1 MQNTEIDYCIA
12 GYLQLP
18 ILFFILYATKNN
30 HMKKTLIGSI
40 VGALIL
46 FIWQFVS
53 WTASGLHRSAEA
65 YTPKQDSILQYLS
78 TQFSEDGSYFLP
90 TAPDGASKEEQEKL
104 YETMDGKPWAQIHYH
119 KSMDMNM
126 GMNMA
131 RGYAIN
137 IVILLLVCWLFKKMG
152 TPTFMTIL
160 SACIAIGLIGFF
172 NGPYTNYIWFQTRDL
187 YAHLIDAI
195 AGWGLT
201 GLWLG
206 WWLRR
211 P

>member
-1 MQNTEIDYCIA
+1 
-12 GYLQLP
+12 
-18 ILFFILYATKNN
+18 
-30 HMKKTLIGSI
+30 MKKTLIGAL
-40 VGALIL
+40 VGAVIL
-46 FIWQFVS
+46 FLWQFVS
-53 WTASGLHRSAEA
+53 WTASGLHRPAQA

-78 TQFSEDGSYFLP
+78 TQFSEDGTYFLP
-90 TAPDGASKEEQEKL
+90 THPDGASMEEQQKMAEAAA
-104 YETMDGKPWAQIHYH
+104 GKPWAQIAYH

-131 RGYAIN
+131 RGFAIN
-137 IVILLLVCWLFKKMG
+137 IVIVLMVCWLFKKMG
-152 TPTFMTIL
+152 TTSFMTIL
-160 SACIAIGLIGFF
+160 SASLAIGLIGFF
-172 NGPYTNYIWFQTRDL
+172 NGPYTNHIWFQSRDL
-187 YAHLIDAI
+187 MAYLIDAI

>member
-1 MQNTEIDYCIA
+1 
-12 GYLQLP
+12 
-18 ILFFILYATKNN
+18 
-30 HMKKTLIGSI
+30 MKKTIIGSL
-40 VGALIL
+40 VGAIIL
-46 FIWQFVS
+46 FLWQFVS

-65 YTPKQDSILQYLS
+65 YTPKQDSIMQYLNS
-78 TQFSEDGSYFLP
+78 QFTEDGSYFLP
-90 TAPDGASKEEQEKL
+90 NTPDNASSEEQEKL
-104 YETMDGKPWAQIHYH
+104 YEEMDGKPWAQIHYH
-119 KSMDMNM
+119 KSMNMNM

-131 RGYAIN
+131 RGLATN

-152 TPTFMTIL
+152 TMSFMTVL
-160 SACIAIGLIGFF
+160 SASLAVGLIIFLQ
-172 NGPYTNYIWFQTRDL
+172 GPYTNHIWFQSRDL
-187 YAHLIDAI
+187 MAHLIDAI